1 METWFVEE
9 KCGDGSPD
17 MKSKEKLS
25 REEAARSHFLL
36 ADESV
41 PGEDKPVGIDE
52 TEPAEESEEDRASK
66 PILGEERQRSEPVLD
81 ICSRSSRHCD
91 QISEKM
97 TRYSLLYGINKL
109 C

>member
-25 REEAARSHFLL
+25 REEGDRSHFLL

-41 PGEDKPVGIDE
+41 PGQDEPVGIDE
-52 TEPAEESEEDRASK
+52 TEPAEKSEEDRSSK
-66 PILGEERQRSEPVLD
+66 PILGEERQRPEPVLD
-81 ICSRSSRHCD
+81 VCSSSRHCY
-91 QISEKM
+91 QSRMFLK
-97 TRYSLLYGINKL
+97 R
-109 C
+109 

>member
-41 PGEDKPVGIDE
+41 PGENEPVGIDE
-52 TEPAEESEEDRASK
+52 TEPAQKSEEDGASK
-66 PILGEERQRSEPVLD
+66 PILGEQRQRPEPVLD
-81 ICSRSSRHCD
+81 VCSRSRHCY
-91 QISEKM
+91 QIRRFLKDE
-97 TRYSLLYGINKL
+97 TIQFTVY
-109 C
+109 CTV